1 MPLANRCPAAR
12 AGPPMLQSHGP
23 RPREGPPTRR
33 RQRLYQPQHRR
44 EGTRVSACSCWWR
57 AVAVSPSAVQDLQ
70 TERGRRKRRP
80 GLADPRLSPFSLVT
94 QLPVSTEPAETV
106 LQRRLRRHTGVSG
119 PLLHRYTALRRNR
132 RSRDGVALRSERSA
146 VAGSTPGAV
155 RPADASTDLVPPA

>member
-1 MPLANRCPAAR
+1 M
-12 AGPPMLQSHGP
+12 
-23 RPREGPPTRR
+23 
-33 RQRLYQPQHRR
+33 
-44 EGTRVSACSCWWR
+44 
-57 AVAVSPSAVQDLQ
+57 
-70 TERGRRKRRP
+70 
-80 GLADPRLSPFSLVT
+80 T

-155 RPADASTDLVPPA
+155 RPADASTDLVPFELEADLVICQPIDGAVTFGSACIPRIALFSQGFASAAQPCSPGGG